1 VYSYSL
7 ACVEC
12 SNYTMNWIKYIAV
25 AFLPLTL
32 FLGVIIVFRLRV
44 TSGLLNGFV
53 FVTQIY
59 SVPAQLRILTS
70 SLHAS
75 PTDVAAGINDDN
87 LEFDH
92 EFTVSLSSVTPPGPM
107 FLPLSSSMTTVTIN
121 DDEGMHSEILF
132 WVCLNLV

>member
-1 VYSYSL
+1 MLLISVAGEDFTFPSPLEVTFSSGDSVGST
-7 ACVEC
+7 ACA
-12 SNYTMNWIKYIAV
+12 TFDI
-25 AFLPLTL
+25 
-32 FLGVIIVFRLRV
+32 
-44 TSGLLNGFV
+44 
-53 FVTQIY
+53 
-59 SVPAQLRILTS
+59 
-70 SLHAS
+70 
-75 PTDVAAGINDDN
+75 INDDN